1 MVPCTIYYLWIDLV
15 SILMRYDNQLVK
27 EEHEKELLKKEF

>member
-1 MVPCTIYYLWIDLV
+1 MVSCTIYGLIWYPF
-15 SILMRYDNQLVK
+15 LMRYDNQLVK

>member
-1 MVPCTIYYLWIDLV
+1 MVSCTIYYLWIDLV